1 MTMMNSECVENTHDN
16 VSDLIINLKLRIES
30 LELQLACTRLSSA
43 AKPYPTKLTDDELK
57 MIYEQF

>member
-1 MTMMNSECVENTHDN
+1 MTMINGRSVEKTHDN

-30 LELQLACTRLSSA
+30 LELQLANSRTTIAPVSDLV
-43 AKPYPTKLTDDELK
+43 KLTDDELK

>member
-1 MTMMNSECVENTHDN
+1 MTMINSKYVEKKHDN

-30 LELQLACTRLSSA
+30 LERQLANPRSA
-43 AKPYPTKLTDDELK
+43 MDCVPNLAKLTDDELK

>member
-1 MTMMNSECVENTHDN
+1 MINSKYVENKHDN

-30 LELQLACTRLSSA
+30 LERQLANPRPAMGCVSNLA
-43 AKPYPTKLTDDELK
+43 KLTDDELK

>member
-1 MTMMNSECVENTHDN
+1 MINGTSVEKTHDN

-30 LELQLACTRLSSA
+30 LERQLANSRLSSA
-43 AKPYPTKLTDDELK
+43 PKSSPAKLTDDELK